1 MGLESFKTDIEW
13 IRENE
18 TKEISF
24 DSEEQTNSTT
34 LTKHENIT
42 DENIEKLEKKLDE
55 INKKTREYKE
65 MEQAIL
71 AFAKEKGINLKSE
84 KDSEI
89 EATKQEIKDILNSSF
104 KR

>member
-1 MGLESFKTDIEW
+1 MGLENFNTDLEW

-18 TKEISF
+18 TKEISI
-24 DSEEQTNSTT
+24 DSEEKTNSTT
-34 LTKHENIT
+34 LTKHENIS
-42 DENIEKLEKKLDE
+42 DENIEKLEKRLDE
-55 INKKTREYKE
+55 INKKIREYKE
-65 MEQAIL
+65 MEQEIL
-71 AFAKEKGINLKSE
+71 NFAKEKGINLRSE

>member
-1 MGLESFKTDIEW
+1 MGLENFNTDLEW

-18 TKEISF
+18 TKEISI

-34 LTKHENIT
+34 LTKHENIN

-55 INKKTREYKE
+55 INKKMREYKE

>member
-1 MGLESFKTDIEW
+1 MGLENFKTDLEW
-13 IRENE
+13 IKENE
-18 TKEISF
+18 TKEISI

-34 LTKHENIT
+34 LTKHENIN

-55 INKKTREYKE
+55 INKKMREYKE

-71 AFAKEKGINLKSE
+71 TFAKEKGINLKSE

-89 EATKQEIKDILNSSF
+89 EATKQEIKDVLNSSF

>member
-1 MGLESFKTDIEW
+1 MGLENFKTDLEW
-13 IRENE
+13 IRDNE
-18 TKEISF
+18 TKEISI
-24 DSEEQTNSTT
+24 DSKEQTNSTT
-34 LTKHENIT
+34 LKKYDCIF
-42 DENIEKLEKKLDE
+42 DENIEKLEKRLDE
-55 INKKTREYKE
+55 INKKMREYKE

-71 AFAKEKGINLKSE
+71 TFAKEKGINLKSE